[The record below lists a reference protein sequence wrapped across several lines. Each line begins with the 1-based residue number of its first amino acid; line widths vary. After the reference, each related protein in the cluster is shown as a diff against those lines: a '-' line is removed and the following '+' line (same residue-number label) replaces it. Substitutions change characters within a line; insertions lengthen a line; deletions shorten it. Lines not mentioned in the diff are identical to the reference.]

1 MKEIRIRGL
10 FGRFDYDIEVA
21 GGSTTIL
28 TGPNGFG
35 KSTILECI
43 SAISNSDLLF
53 FSELDF
59 KTIQIIMSGT
69 DDHILIA
76 RDDRGLR
83 INQWKIEPKDF
94 SLLSRN
100 QIRRTR
106 ISGSDTGWAVSG
118 YEGDLLD
125 VMSFMAQKIGE
136 VHFIREQR
144 MIREEEH
151 RTNRQVEMWG
161 KFGKR
166 IVQTIDEIPEK
177 LMAQMARV
185 TESYS
190 KAANELDSTF
200 PQRLFNEKD
209 KISEEEFELK
219 LSAMQKRVEK
229 LQKYGISNIGEL
241 GTVQFNE
248 EDAKALKVYFED
260 FEKKFKPY
268 EGLIE
273 KLDMFTEMVNR
284 KFLFKQIEV
293 SEKGLRVLDENE
305 PHKKIALSQM
315 SSGEKETVI
324 LFYQLLFEVPD
335 GVTLLIDEPEISLHV
350 AWQREF
356 AGDIRTIVE
365 SKKITTLIATHSPQ
379 FINGNRGIQIDLGE
393 LYANGL
399 DKTQPDKRGYSNDD
413 QA

>member
-1 MKEIRIRGL
+1 M
-10 FGRFDYDIEVA
+10 
-21 GGSTTIL
+21 
-28 TGPNGFG
+28 
-35 KSTILECI
+35 
-43 SAISNSDLLF
+43 
-53 FSELDF
+53 
-59 KTIQIIMSGT
+59 
-69 DDHILIA
+69 
-76 RDDRGLR
+76 
-83 INQWKIEPKDF
+83 
-94 SLLSRN
+94 
-100 QIRRTR
+100 
-106 ISGSDTGWAVSG
+106 
-118 YEGDLLD
+118 
-125 VMSFMAQKIGE
+125 
-136 VHFIREQR
+136 
-144 MIREEEH
+144 
-151 RTNRQVEMWG
+151 
-161 KFGKR
+161 
-166 IVQTIDEIPEK
+166 
-177 LMAQMARV
+177 
-185 TESYS
+185 
-190 KAANELDSTF
+190 
-200 PQRLFNEKD
+200 
-209 KISEEEFELK
+209 
-219 LSAMQKRVEK
+219 
-229 LQKYGISNIGEL
+229 
-241 GTVQFNE
+241 
-248 EDAKALKVYFED
+248 KVYFED